1 MNETIIIT
9 GASRGLGAALAEQLL
24 SPSRRLI
31 VIARGAN
38 PVLAE
43 RARALSAPLEYL
55 QHDLSQVEAT
65 AALAERLAADLRA
78 APPASRYV
86 LINNAGTVEPVALAH
101 GLPAAAAAMAMNL
114 NVVAVM
120 TLTAAFLAATQAG
133 GGERRILNI
142 SSNAGRRPVPGWGVY
157 CSTKAALDMY
167 SRCIKAEQ
175 EGTANPARVC
185 SLAPGVIDTEMQSVI
200 RGSRSDQFPQLERFL
215 KMKAEGTLS
224 DPASVAQRLIGY
236 LNRDD
241 FGEREIDDIRNY

>member
-1 MNETIIIT
+1 MNETVIIT

-24 SPSRRLI
+24 APSRRLI
-31 VIARGAN
+31 VIARGVN
-38 PVLAE
+38 PALLE
-43 RARALSAPLEYL
+43 RARALSAPLDYH

-65 AALAERLAADLRA
+65 AALAARLADDLGAMPR
-78 APPASRYV
+78 PSRYV
-86 LINNAGTVEPVALAH
+86 LINNAGTVEPVALAQH
-101 GLPAAAAAMAMNL
+101 LPAAAAAMAMNL

-120 TLTAAFLAATQAG
+120 TLSAAFLAATQAG
-133 GGERRILNI
+133 GAERRILNI

-175 EGTANPARVC
+175 AGAGNPARVC

-200 RGSRSDQFPQLERFL
+200 RGSSSDQFPQLERFMQ
-215 KMKAEGTLS
+215 MKAEGTLS
-224 DPASVAQRLIGY
+224 DPASVAGRLIEY